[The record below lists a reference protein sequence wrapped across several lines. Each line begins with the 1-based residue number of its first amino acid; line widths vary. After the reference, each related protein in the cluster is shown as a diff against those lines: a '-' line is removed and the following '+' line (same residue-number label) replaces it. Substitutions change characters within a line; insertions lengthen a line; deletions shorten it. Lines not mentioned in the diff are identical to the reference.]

1 MKKTLTIVLCVLL
14 AASLFAVLG
23 CQPAAEPAEVPEE
36 EVVVDEEP
44 VDDSQEGE
52 EEQILEDTIEEGAAE
67 GEVPQGLVIGKI
79 PITLA
84 NGYHQ
89 ADVTWFTNYAM
100 EKYGATVKVLDGK
113 FEQATIVANLDQ
125 LVAEG
130 VDMIVLHT
138 YEAESVEAG
147 IQAAR
152 DAGIPIITF
161 YLKTAM
167 DVPHVAINE
176 ASAAFEM
183 GVITATKWIEFHPD
197 EPIIYGVIDYVDS
210 PVVQQM
216 RTQPFIEGLKSIAP
230 DAKEGLIL
238 DGGGTRETGYT
249 AAQDMIQSNPE
260 INVFYGASSD
270 YSLAILP
277 ALQEAGRGIAID
289 GVPQTEILVGTD
301 ATEQELINIFDPSSS
316 FKVTMG
322 LTPKENGMLKV
333 DTIIRVYLGEID
345 PDTAEVINATDIEID
360 FWTSDI
366 AVVQAWME
374 EQYMTEN
381 VDLSTPSE

>member
-1 MKKTLTIVLCVLL
+1 MKKIFTIVVCVLL
-14 AASLFAVLG
+14 AVSLFTVLG
-23 CQPAAEPAEVPEE
+23 CQPAAAPAEEPME
-36 EVVVDEEP
+36 EVVDP

-52 EEQILEDTIEEGAAE
+52 EEQILEDTIEEGEAE
-67 GEVPQGLVIGKI
+67 GVVPPGLVIGKI

-161 YLKTAM
+161 YLKTAK

-183 GVITATKWIEFHPD
+183 GVVTATKWLEFHPD
-197 EPIIYGVIDYVDS
+197 QPIIYGVIDYVDS

-277 ALQEAGRGIAID
+277 ALQEAGRGLAID

-301 ATEQELINIFDPSSS
+301 ATEQELINIFDPTSS

-322 LTPKENGMLKV
+322 LTPKENGILKV
-333 DTIIRVYLGEID
+333 DTIIKVWLGEID
-345 PDTAEVINATDIEID
+345 PDSAEVINATDLEID
-360 FWTSDI
+360 FWNSDI
-366 AVVQAWME
+366 TEVQAWME

-381 VDLSTPSE
+381 VDLSKKAE